1 MHSFLNSCTKFS
13 KSTQVFHQR
22 QVQKVILENPF
33 TNYLGRQL
41 GTRNLLFKQ
50 QKGLDVQ
57 KKPKILTV
65 LLVSIPK
72 GFNSC
77 QTKYFYKIQKW
88 TNNNTSLIRTC
99 HCNAVLG
106 TQRDFSVLMTVEGH
120 AGEARHYH
128 TPLFS
133 SLFTF
138 YKGPAVSIIGI
149 FTIDKVSASGF
160 I

>member
-1 MHSFLNSCTKFS
+1 MS
-13 KSTQVFHQR
+13 
-22 QVQKVILENPF
+22 
-33 TNYLGRQL
+33 
-41 GTRNLLFKQ
+41 
-50 QKGLDVQ
+50 D
-57 KKPKILTV
+57 KIL
-65 LLVSIPK
+65 L
-72 GFNSC
+72 
-77 QTKYFYKIQKW
+77 QKS
-88 TNNNTSLIRTC
+88 TNNNTSLISTC

-160 I
+160 IWIERGAPNKRSGFAIAREKRLLSWWWWWCVDEEIRDEGFHPVFDYPEWSWIVCVFNFAAYWFSLV